1 MNHSERRELN
11 NGFGDA
17 LANAFEFAVTPAIF
31 GVLGFLLDRWLGI
44 VPVFTLI
51 FSLFVVSYMFLKF
64 WRRYETDMA
73 RHEANL
79 PKTSSKV
86 AK

>member
-1 MNHSERRELN
+1 MNQSERRELN

-31 GVLGFLLDRWLGI
+31 GVLGYLLDRWLGI

-51 FSLFVVSYMFLKF
+51 FFVFVVSYMFWKF
-64 WRRYETDMA
+64 WRKYEIDMA
-73 RHEANL
+73 RQEAKM
-79 PKTSSKV
+79 PKVSK
-86 AK
+86 